1 MTGVSHTCYSD
12 RDVQYTQG
20 FPSLQTH
27 VLSEIS
33 DQLAVKAV
41 HSSTQDRDEED
52 KKHVLVRVSPRNIHM
67 GLCGQY
73 IKLSLIHI

>member
-1 MTGVSHTCYSD
+1 MTGVSHTCYSN
-12 RDVQYTQG
+12 RGVSYAQG
-20 FPSLQTH
+20 FPSLQMH
-27 VLSEIS
+27 VLSDLS

-73 IKLSLIHI
+73 VKR

>member
-27 VLSEIS
+27 VLIETS

-52 KKHVLVRVSPRNIHM
+52 KKHVLVRVRMSPRNIHI
-67 GLCGQY
+67 GIC
-73 IKLSLIHI
+73 SHCVER